1 MITKIKTF
9 AVVGIVMAFAAMGFK
24 IYDEGKIAGDLRG
37 QIAVLE
43 MKNELLQKESRELKT
58 QNRQLKSQNDDGQK
72 QLNNCK
78 KQYNDCAEDLKK
90 EKARNVRKEAR
101 AGK

>member
-1 MITKIKTF
+1 MITKIKMF
-9 AVVGIVMAFAAMGFK
+9 AVVGIVIAFLAMGFK

-37 QIAVLE
+37 QIAVLKI
-43 MKNELLQKESRELKT
+43 KNELLQKESRELKA
-58 QNRQLKSQNDDGQK
+58 QIDDGQK

-78 KQYNDCAEDLKK
+78 KQYNDCADDLKK